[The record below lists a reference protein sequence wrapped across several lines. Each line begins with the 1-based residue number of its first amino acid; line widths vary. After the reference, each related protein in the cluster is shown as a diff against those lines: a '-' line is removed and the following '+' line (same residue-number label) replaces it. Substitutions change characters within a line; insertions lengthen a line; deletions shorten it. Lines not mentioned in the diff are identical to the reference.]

1 MLGRLLT
8 IIVLIIGIVLLY
20 NEFSN
25 FEGLK
30 VSNNLFLDPH
40 PLEEKIDVRL
50 NI

>member
-1 MLGRLLT
+1 MSVCIILISVILLF
-8 IIVLIIGIVLLY
+8 